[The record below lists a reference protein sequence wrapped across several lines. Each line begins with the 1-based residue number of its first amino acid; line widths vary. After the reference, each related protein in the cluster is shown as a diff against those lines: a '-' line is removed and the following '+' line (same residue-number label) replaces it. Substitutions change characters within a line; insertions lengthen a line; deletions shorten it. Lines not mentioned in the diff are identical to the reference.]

1 LLKKNIFLF
10 LVFSSCKITFAA
22 SCPLIIDTPSIAN
35 CEISEDTLE
44 IHSGSHGEISNAID
58 MLVSEGGSSYNVIF
72 QWGGSSLNTFTNSGS
87 ISINVVHDAKVI
99 LNQGAITN
107 LNNIGNLIST
117 MAPNG
122 DGYTIFNQSGD
133 ISNINNYGN
142 IKSTTASTGGVQR
155 MEFIIQPLGLLE
167 QLE

>member
-1 LLKKNIFLF
+1 
-10 LVFSSCKITFAA
+10 
-22 SCPLIIDTPSIAN
+22 
-35 CEISEDTLE
+35 
-44 IHSGSHGEISNAID
+44 
-58 MLVSEGGSSYNVIF
+58 
-72 QWGGSSLNTFTNSGS
+72 
-87 ISINVVHDAKVI
+87 
-99 LNQGAITN
+99 
-107 LNNIGNLIST
+107 